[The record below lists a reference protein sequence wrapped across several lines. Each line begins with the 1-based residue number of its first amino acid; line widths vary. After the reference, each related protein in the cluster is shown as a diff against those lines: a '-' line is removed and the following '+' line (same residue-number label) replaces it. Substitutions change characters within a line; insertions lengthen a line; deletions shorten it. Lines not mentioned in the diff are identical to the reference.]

1 MDVKGSTLQVSMLI
15 AKNRQYKIMGNQEI
29 IEGFETQEV
38 LGLKLIYHFSD
49 PFLFVK
55 CLRPYHHRYTPAGR
69 VE

>member
-1 MDVKGSTLQVSMLI
+1 MLI

-49 PFLFVK
+49 RFSL
-55 CLRPYHHRYTPAGR
+55 
-69 VE
+69 

>member
-15 AKNRQYKIMGNQEI
+15 AKNRQHEIIGDQEI

-49 PFLFVK
+49 PFSLCEV
-55 CLRPYHHRYTPAGR
+55 LTSLPSQIHSSG
-69 VE
+69 EG